1 MSNVKPTIT
10 KTAEVSAASVEA
22 KPATTATPA
31 ISTAEAARRK
41 RMESMKVSNNQ
52 PADET
57 ENGEATPKAA
67 KAKKDKAPA
76 FVIDVALQTEL
87 RALTGPELIERAK
100 DKMRAV
106 DVADSTLLALGVQTD
121 ATNGQP
127 VTKSSIRSAIYDF
140 VESRPEKRATV
151 AEICAYMTLGAGR
164 VYKGSFNAGYIR
176 TARGED
182 TRRGMVARRQLTII
196 SRAPKPETAKA

>member
-1 MSNVKPTIT
+1 MSNVKPTIV
-10 KTAEVSAASVEA
+10 KTEVTAASIET

-41 RMESMKVSNNQ
+41 RMEAMKVSNSN
-52 PADET
+52 PAPTGD
-57 ENGEATPKAA
+57 GEEA
-67 KAKKDKAPA
+67 KAVKPKKDKAPA
-76 FVIDVALQTEL
+76 FVVDVALQTEL
-87 RALTGPELIERAK
+87 RALTGPELVERAK
-100 DKMRAV
+100 EQLRAV
-106 DVADSTLLALGVQTD
+106 DAADTTLLALGVAVD

-140 VESRPEKRATV
+140 VDSRPEKRATV

-164 VYKGSFNAGYIR
+164 IYKGSFNAGYIR

-196 SRAPKPETAKA
+196 SRAPKPEAAKA

>member
-1 MSNVKPTIT
+1 MSNVKPTVS
-10 KTAEVSAASVEA
+10 KTATVTAASTEA

-31 ISTAEAARRK
+31 ISTAEAARQK
-41 RMESMKVSNNQ
+41 RMEAMKVSNSN
-52 PADET
+52 PAPTGD
-57 ENGEATPKAA
+57 GEEAKAA
-67 KAKKDKAPA
+67 KPKKDKAPA
-76 FVIDVALQTEL
+76 FVVDVALQTEL
-87 RALTGPELIERAK
+87 RALTGPQLIERAK
-100 DKMRAV
+100 DQLRAV
-106 DVADSTLLALGVQTD
+106 DAADTTLLALGVAVD

-151 AEICAYMTLGAGR
+151 AEICAYMTLGTGR
-164 VYKGSFNAGYIR
+164 IYKGSFNAGYIR

-196 SRAPKPETAKA
+196 SRAPKPEAAKA